1 MRALNELRDPW
12 AIAFAQ
18 AAAFVTYFLFAAP
31 LWQSALAAAAVLG
44 ARVVAG
50 VTIGKGKLDPNAAA
64 SSSRMTQRRRSLDEV
79 VRWERW

>member
-1 MRALNELRDPW
+1 MNELRDPW

-18 AAAFVTYFLFAAP
+18 VAAFVTYFLFAAQ

-50 VTIGKGKLDPNAAA
+50 LTIPV
-64 SSSRMTQRRRSLDEV
+64 STPTIPPPSLLTESELAV
-79 VRWERW
+79 AR